1 MEKFSQPFE
10 GSNTEP
16 GKVAVAF
23 YAGIFSY
30 SGWLVY
36 SKKKVNNNTKLVN
49 ELLCGSVSFVILK
62 LGAVVPRVLRSVSLR
77 RLLYAPKV
85 WQIYLAQNHILIICV
100 ILSEAFEVLTRK

>member
-62 LGAVVPRVLRSVSLR
+62 LGAVVPRVLSSVSLR
-77 RLLYAPKV
+77 RL
-85 WQIYLAQNHILIICV
+85 
-100 ILSEAFEVLTRK
+100 R

>member
-36 SKKKVNNNTKLVN
+36 LKKNINNNTKLVN
-49 ELLCGSVSFVILK
+49 ELLCGSVSFVGCSRGSSTEFCQCKTFTDETDTHNGIH
-62 LGAVVPRVLRSVSLR
+62 
-77 RLLYAPKV
+77 PKCGK
-85 WQIYLAQNHILIICV
+85 HILLKNI
-100 ILSEAFEVLTRK
+100 S

>member
-30 SGWLVY
+30 SGWLV
-36 SKKKVNNNTKLVN
+36 
-49 ELLCGSVSFVILK
+49 SVSVGRNAILILNMVVNFVV
-62 LGAVVPRVLRSVSLR
+62 AVSA
-77 RLLYAPKV
+77 LLY
-85 WQIYLAQNHILIICV
+85 
-100 ILSEAFEVLTRK
+100 

>member
-1 MEKFSQPFE
+1 MLSTYLHILSIAFSDKMEKFSQPFK

-36 SKKKVNNNTKLVN
+36 LKKKINNNTKLVN
-49 ELLCGSVSFVILK
+49 ELLCASPSFVILM
-62 LGAVVPRVLRSVSLR
+62 LGVVVARVPSSVSLR
-77 RLLYAPKV
+77 RLRYAPKV
-85 WQIYLAQNHILIICV
+85 WQTYLDHLCD
-100 ILSEAFEVLTRK
+100 S

>member
-36 SKKKVNNNTKLVN
+36 LKKKINNNTKLVN
-49 ELLCGSVSFVILK
+49 ENLCYTKVGCSSGLSTEFGQFKTHITVCTQSVANISCSK
-62 LGAVVPRVLRSVSLR
+62 T
-77 RLLYAPKV
+77 
-85 WQIYLAQNHILIICV
+85 YLDHLCD
-100 ILSEAFEVLTRK
+100 S

>member
-36 SKKKVNNNTKLVN
+36 LKKKINNNIKLVN
-49 ELLCGSVSFVILK
+49 ELLCGSLSFVILK
-62 LGAVVPRVLRSVSLR
+62 LGAVMARVLSSVSLR
-77 RLLYAPKV
+77 RLLMNLSHITVCTQSVANISCSKT
-85 WQIYLAQNHILIICV
+85 YLDHLCD
-100 ILSEAFEVLTRK
+100 S

>member
-36 SKKKVNNNTKLVN
+36 LKEKINNNTKLVN
-49 ELLCGSVSFVILK
+49 VLLCGSVSFVILK
-62 LGAVVPRVLRSVSLR
+62 LGVVVTRALSSVSLTVSD
-77 RLLYAPKV
+77 LLY
-85 WQIYLAQNHILIICV
+85 
-100 ILSEAFEVLTRK
+100 

>member
-16 GKVAVAF
+16 GRVAVAF

-36 SKKKVNNNTKLVN
+36 LKKKINNNTKLVN
-49 ELLCGSVSFVILK
+49 VLLCDSVSFVILK
-62 LGAVVPRVLRSVSLR
+62 LGVVVARVLSSISLR
-77 RLLYAPKV
+77 LLLMK
-85 WQIYLAQNHILIICV
+85 
-100 ILSEAFEVLTRK
+100 LTNITVCTQSVANISCSKT